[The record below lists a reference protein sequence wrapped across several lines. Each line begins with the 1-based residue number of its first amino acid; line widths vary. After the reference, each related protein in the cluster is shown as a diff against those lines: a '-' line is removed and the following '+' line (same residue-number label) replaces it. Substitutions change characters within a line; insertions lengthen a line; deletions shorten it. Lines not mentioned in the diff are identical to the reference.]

1 MLLAAIVMVSLAGA
15 RGMVPLSLKQMTPNV
30 MPTRSNLVFARVN
43 VNMSYAPP
51 AGAQSLAIY
60 YTLRKQQTSPAI
72 LDGVLN
78 QVVQDLEDKCET
90 IEEKCELLI
99 ENKGL
104 LEEKLNS
111 AAESTPAALTLHHS
125 APCPRSPNP
134 CAHRCHAA
142 QMRDRSHSMR
152 HGHTLPR
159 RALCE
164 GVL

>member
-1 MLLAAIVMVSLAGA
+1 MRGRERWGLGISAALLLAAIVMVSLAGA

-78 QVVQDLEDKCET
+78 QAFQDLED
-90 IEEKCELLI
+90 KCELLI

-159 RALCE
+159 
-164 GVL
+164 